1 MFGHGNK
8 EDKIIKYEKRK
19 YEKKNEELVL
29 LELELVVSIYNKNRI
44 DTNCANPRVINI
56 NLPLMN
62 ISKMFFFLVRHGG
75 KCCAEKYYLMI
86 INFFFLVSFVYL
98 FVNFVLGR
106 RICTRMDNVDMQQG
120 MSMCLRQK
128 ASKNNTEYFEDLF

>member
-1 MFGHGNK
+1 MKSENM
-8 EDKIIKYEKRK
+8 R
-19 YEKKNEELVL
+19 KKNEELVL

-86 INFFFLVSFVYL
+86 INFFSCQLRLLV
-98 FVNFVLGR
+98 R
-106 RICTRMDNVDMQQG
+106 
-120 MSMCLRQK
+120 
-128 ASKNNTEYFEDLF
+128 